1 MNNPPQTRRPP
12 PSSGEDA
19 DDRFCIWSVRV
30 CTARVLECVCV
41 CAARN
46 SGRESVCVCFFG
58 FIWRPSLYKV
68 LFLWIISFTVCVC
81 VCWKRTK
88 IKIECWANIEKEF
101 NEKKKKKRF
110 FVGNNKKKKD
120 NKQKTWITT
129 FAGLA
134 FIETLS
140 SNWPERV
147 CVSARQHGRLIFI
160 VRAIFFFCVVFSIFL
175 STRLPRKKKKKS
187 LCLLKINF
195 HWLNFKYGTR
205 RSLFF
210 QPASYSHCHIAT
222 GKKNI
227 YFFFVFIPDRYHDI
241 YTTRKPHDF
250 HVPVL
255 LYYALRNEDPKRK
268 RNWERKT
275 SAILP
280 STRICQL
287 N

>member
-1 MNNPPQTRRPP
+1 MRRRRKK
-12 PSSGEDA
+12 D
-19 DDRFCIWSVRV
+19 FL
-30 CTARVLECVCV
+30 LE
-41 CAARN
+41 
-46 SGRESVCVCFFG
+46 
-58 FIWRPSLYKV
+58 
-68 LFLWIISFTVCVC
+68 II
-81 VCWKRTK
+81 
-88 IKIECWANIEKEF
+88 
-101 NEKKKKKRF
+101 KKKRTT
-110 FVGNNKKKKD
+110 NKKH
-120 NKQKTWITT
+120 TT

-195 HWLNFKYGTR
+195 
-205 RSLFF
+205 

-268 RNWERKT
+268 RNWDIRNSTEHQNLPIELRKKNRC
-275 SAILP
+275 
-280 STRICQL
+280 STVCLTKTKAKQVFFKCCVQ
-287 N
+287 